1 MFLLHID
8 MIYKNIGNI
17 GNLKN
22 LIKLHY
28 IATEE
33 RNNMSAGT
41 ILLRSLII
49 WLLRTDRPDQY
60 SKPSN
65 PKKSRIVKFD
75 WRKELL
81 VILPA

>member
-1 MFLLHID
+1 MMFLSHID

-28 IATEE
+28 IATGE

-41 ILLRSLII
+41 ILLRSLNITLD
-49 WLLRTDRPDQY
+49 WPARP
-60 SKPSN
+60 
-65 PKKSRIVKFD
+65 
-75 WRKELL
+75 E
-81 VILPA
+81 

>member
-1 MFLLHID
+1 MMFFSHID

-41 ILLRSLII
+41 ILLRSLNI
-49 WLLRTDRPDQY
+49 TPD
-60 SKPSN
+60 
-65 PKKSRIVKFD
+65 
-75 WRKELL
+75 
-81 VILPA
+81 

>member
-1 MFLLHID
+1 MMFLSHID

-22 LIKLHY
+22 LTELHY

-49 WLLRTDRPDQY
+49 TPD
-60 SKPSN
+60 
-65 PKKSRIVKFD
+65 
-75 WRKELL
+75 
-81 VILPA
+81 

>member
-1 MFLLHID
+1 MMFLSHID
-8 MIYKNIGNI
+8 MIYKNIGNL

-49 WLLRTDRPDQY
+49 TSD
-60 SKPSN
+60 
-65 PKKSRIVKFD
+65 
-75 WRKELL
+75 
-81 VILPA
+81 

>member
-1 MFLLHID
+1 MMFLSHID
-8 MIYKNIGNI
+8 MIYKNI

-49 WLLRTDRPDQY
+49 TPD
-60 SKPSN
+60 
-65 PKKSRIVKFD
+65 
-75 WRKELL
+75 
-81 VILPA
+81 